1 MLPSMAQCGCCT
13 VGRKVFFVRLAPS
26 VHAVSVCVSKG
37 GVSLSQQT
45 PVVTAKAFSPQS

>member
-26 VHAVSVCVSKG
+26 VHAVSVSKG